1 MTVLD
6 HITGADRLV
15 ERFGGW
21 PSFHDAEVVRLALDR
36 SGTNG
41 PTAEM
46 LVHAWLMTDKV
57 DERGYYVLEKHTLV
71 RFVFERIASIELSEF
86 NHQNVLF
93 GLEVAPETVDGEP
106 AFRVALDPSYGLGG
120 SLVCGRVVVADVT
133 PCDER
138 GEPAGEG

>member
-1 MTVLD
+1 MTAPE
-6 HITGADRLV
+6 HITVADRLV

-21 PSFHDAEVVRLALDR
+21 PSFHDAEVVRLTLDR
-36 SGTNG
+36 RGDGG

-46 LVHAWLMTDKV
+46 LVHAWRMTDNV

-71 RFVFERIASIELSEF
+71 RFLFERITSNELSAF

-93 GLEVAPETVDGEP
+93 HLEITCETVDGLP
-106 AFRVALDPSYGLGG
+106 QFRVSLDPSLGLGG
-120 SLVCGRVVVADVT
+120 SLVCRRVVVADVT

-138 GEPAGEG
+138 GEPAAK